1 MPRILIITYYFPPW
15 GMGGVQRVLKFAKYL
30 PEFGWDVTVV
40 APRSSQYH
48 QQDLSLLDELPQTVH
63 IERVDDHDIAIRGAI
78 GRIGPISPI
87 RPIARWL
94 SSWRDFP
101 DRHRPFAE
109 LAVARA
115 RELMRERPF
124 DVVLTSSPPPSVH
137 LAGLALHGDI
147 PWIADFRDPWQALS
161 DDYGPTL
168 FHRLRNSGLHKRILT
183 SAGAIVA
190 VTPELQSYFVHGCG
204 GPSVTVIRNGY
215 DEADFSGRDSK
226 SDSASEFRIVIP
238 GTFSRFSDPRPL
250 LRALSLWRTRNPDT
264 AVRIVH
270 VGASLGFDLPRLV
283 ADAGLSE
290 VFHDS
295 GYCDHASAIREMLD
309 SDLLMLSYADS
320 RVTDVSVPGRIYE
333 MIRTLRPIIALTPS
347 RGALANLLANIDGCH
362 IVPADDCNAATLT
375 IDQYLSMK
383 TIPPV
388 RNRRQIAPFER
399 REQARRL
406 SELCHKLMNDRKAP

>member
-1 MPRILIITYYFPPW
+1 
-15 GMGGVQRVLKFAKYL
+15 
-30 PEFGWDVTVV
+30 
-40 APRSSQYH
+40 
-48 QQDLSLLDELPQTVH
+48 LPQSVH
-63 IERVDDHDIAIRGAI
+63 IERIDYSDPAIRLGLGAL
-78 GRIGPISPI
+78 GRIGPI

-94 SSWRDFP
+94 SSWRDLP
-101 DRHRPFAE
+101 DRHRRFAE
-109 LAVARA
+109 LAVTRA
-115 RELMRERPF
+115 HELMREGLF
-124 DVVLTSSPPPSVH
+124 DVILTSSPPPSVH

-183 SAGAIVA
+183 FAGAIVA

-226 SDSASEFRIVIP
+226 SDSSSEFRIVIP

-270 VGASLGFDLPRLV
+270 LGASLGFDLPRLV

-290 VFHDS
+290 AFHDS
-295 GYCDHASAIREMLD
+295 GYCDHASAIREMLG
-309 SDLLMLSYADS
+309 SDLLMLSYTDS

-333 MIRTLRPIIALTPS
+333 MIRTLCPIIALTPS
-347 RGALANLLANIDGCH
+347 RGALTNLLANIDGCH
-362 IVPADDCNAATLT
+362 IVPPDDRNAAALA
-375 IDQYLSMK
+375 IDRYVSMK
-383 TIPPV
+383 TVPPV
-388 RNRRQIAPFER
+388 RNRRQIALFER

-406 SELCHKLMNDRKAP
+406 SELCHKLMKDRKTP